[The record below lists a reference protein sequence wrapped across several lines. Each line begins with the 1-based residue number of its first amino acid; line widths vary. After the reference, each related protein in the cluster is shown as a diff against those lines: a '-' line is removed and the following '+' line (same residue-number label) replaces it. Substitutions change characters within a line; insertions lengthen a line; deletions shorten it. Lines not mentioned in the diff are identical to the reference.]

1 MNLNKYGLYS
11 PNRTTVSI
19 KMYLVLGAFT
29 MGWVGIDSLAL
40 KIFRVI

>member
-11 PNRTTVSI
+11 PNRATVSI
-19 KMYLVLGAFT
+19 KMYLVFGAFT